1 MIRVTSVENMRLS
14 DQRTIETKTPSKD
27 LMYQAGKG
35 IFGCV
40 EWQGK
45 TLIVCGT
52 GNNAGDGYVV
62 STLLKEQG
70 KEVELMLLEER
81 FSPDGKYYFD
91 KAKEAGVPHSVYRGQ
106 DLAGYGTVL
115 DCIFGTGFKG
125 NVTGVA
131 REVIEKINKSGAYV
145 VSCDINSGLNGD
157 SGMGELCVK
166 SDLTVSIG
174 DYKTGHFL
182 NMAKDKIG
190 ALVNIDIGIDLIDEP
205 YVLLE
210 DADARGFFGKR
221 ENFSNKGTY
230 GYMTLLGGCT
240 EYAGAVKLANMAGC
254 AMRAGAGVVKLAVPR
269 SIVESVSPY
278 LLESTLYP
286 LSDSDGAV
294 KFVESEIDGALGG
307 VKAAG
312 MGMGLGQR
320 GDNAQILEHVL
331 RNYNIP
337 LVIDA
342 DGLNTLSKMDLDLVK
357 NSACSVIVT
366 PHPKEL
372 ERLSGVSVQDI
383 LGDPVGVARDFAK
396 KAGCVVLLKGTTTVI
411 TDGKEVL
418 LSNRGCPGMATA
430 GSGDVLTGIIT
441 ALCASHPNE
450 PLMCAAVGA
459 YINGKA
465 GEIAKTQFGEISM
478 VASDTARAIFTLW
491 QE

>member
-14 DQRTIETKTPSKD
+14 DTRTVETKTPSKE

-35 IFGCV
+35 IFESV
-40 EWQGK
+40 KWQGK
-45 TLIVCGT
+45 TLIACGT

-62 STLLKEQG
+62 ATLLKEQG
-70 KEVELMLLEER
+70 KDVELLLVEER

-91 KAKEAGVPHSVYRGQ
+91 KAKDAGVSHSLYRGQ
-106 DLAGYGTVL
+106 DLAGYDCVL

-125 NVTGVA
+125 TATGVA
-131 REVIEKINKSGAYV
+131 REVIERINASGAYV

-157 SGMGELCVK
+157 SGMAELCVK

-182 NMAKDKIG
+182 NMAKDEIG
-190 ALVNIDIGIDLIDEP
+190 NLINVDIGIDLIGAP
-205 YVLLE
+205 YHLVE
-210 DADARGFFGKR
+210 DDDARAFFDKR
-221 ENFSNKGTY
+221 RNFSNKGTY
-230 GYMTLLGGCT
+230 GYITLLGGCT
-240 EYAGAVKLANMAGC
+240 EYAGAIKLANMAGS
-254 AMRAGAGVVKLAVPR
+254 AMRSGAGVVKLAVPR
-269 SIVESVSPY
+269 GIVGSVSPY

-286 LSDSDGAV
+286 LSECDGAV
-294 KFVESEIDGALGG
+294 SFVKEEIDGALGG
-307 VKAAG
+307 SKAAG
-312 MGMGLGQR
+312 VGMGWGQR
-320 GDNAQILEHVL
+320 GDNVQILEHVL
-331 RNYNIP
+331 KNYNIP

-383 LGDPVGVARDFAK
+383 LNDPVGTARDFAK
-396 KAGCVVLLKGTTTVI
+396 KAGCVVLLKGPTTVI
-411 TDGKEVL
+411 TDGESVL
-418 LSNRGCPGMATA
+418 LSSTGCPGMATA
-430 GSGDVLTGIIT
+430 GSGDVLSGIIT

-465 GEIAKTQFGEISM
+465 GEIAEEQFGEISM
-478 VASDTARAIFTLW
+478 LASDTARAIFTLW